1 VDRPTTYEAIIR
13 SLGGGEI
20 LDRFDIDTAT
30 PIVYHAPLFRP
41 LTLDDCEREIA
52 ENNTILITWKTGKM
66 DSRIRETMRSLKI
79 DTVHKMDGNL
89 KKLREWAVQNGK
101 KVRLVQE
108 K

>member
-1 VDRPTTYEAIIR
+1 
-13 SLGGGEI
+13 
-20 LDRFDIDTAT
+20 
-30 PIVYHAPLFRP
+30 
-41 LTLDDCEREIA
+41 
-52 ENNTILITWKTGKM
+52 
-66 DSRIRETMRSLKI
+66 MRSLKI